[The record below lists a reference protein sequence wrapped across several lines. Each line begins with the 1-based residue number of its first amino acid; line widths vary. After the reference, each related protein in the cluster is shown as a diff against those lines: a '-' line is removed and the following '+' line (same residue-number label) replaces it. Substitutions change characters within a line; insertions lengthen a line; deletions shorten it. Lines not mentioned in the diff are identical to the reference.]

1 MIERYEV
8 KEIEDIFSLKS
19 RYNYFLKV
27 EEAVLKGY
35 VELGIVPESDYQKI
49 VSKAKVDVSLINNIE
64 KETKHDVI
72 AFTRSLSTM
81 LGEEKKW
88 VHYNLTSTDVV
99 DTALSLQLKD
109 ANIYIEKEINNL
121 LDALKEKALK
131 YKMTPII
138 GRSHGIHAEVTSFG
152 LKFALFYDEAKRDLD
167 RFNYERKFV
176 EVAKIS
182 GTVGNFSNLPYELEE
197 LVAKNLGL
205 NRPNISTQ
213 VLSRDRL
220 IGYTYS
226 LSMIASLLNKIAI
239 EIRHL
244 ARTEVNEVS
253 EFFDINQ
260 KGSSAMPHKR
270 NPIGCENISG
280 LSRIV
285 ISSLYTAFENNA
297 LWHERDISHSSTERI
312 YLPDDISL
320 IIYMLRR
327 LTGIIKKLDVHEEN
341 MIKNINSTYGVIY
354 SGRVMNYLIEKG
366 DKSREELYDKI
377 QKLAFKAMKEEIPL
391 KDLLRKDET
400 FSSLLN
406 EEELDNLFS
415 YQYVFKHVDDIYKK
429 VGIL

>member
-1 MIERYEV
+1 MISRYQI
-8 KEIEDIFSLKS
+8 KEIEKIFSLKS

-27 EEAVLKGY
+27 EEAVLKAY
-35 VELGIVPESDYQKI
+35 VKLNIVPKEDYLKI
-49 VSKAKVDVSLINNIE
+49 KEKCKVDLKRIEEIE

-72 AFTRSLSTM
+72 AFTRSLSEE

-88 VHYNLTSTDVV
+88 IHYNLTSTDVV
-99 DTALSLQLKD
+99 DTALSLQIKD
-109 ANIYIEKEINNL
+109 SNKYIIKEINAL
-121 LDALKEKALK
+121 LNTLKEKTLI
-131 YKMTPII
+131 YKNTPII

-152 LKFALFYDEAKRDLD
+152 LKFLLFYDELVRDLN
-167 RFNYERKFV
+167 RFNYEKEFV
-176 EVAKIS
+176 EVVKIS

-197 LVAKNLGL
+197 EVAKELKL

-244 ARTEVNEVS
+244 SRSEVGEVS
-253 EFFDINQ
+253 EFFDVNQ

-270 NPIGCENISG
+270 NPIGSENISG

-285 ISSLYTAFENNA
+285 ISSLFTSFENNP

-312 YLPDDISL
+312 YIPDDVSL

-327 LTGIIKKLDVHEEN
+327 MNNIIKNLNVNEEK
-341 MIKNINSTYGVIY
+341 MKENINLTYGCIY
-354 SGRVMNYLIEKG
+354 SGKVMNYLIKKENI
-366 DKSREELYDKI
+366 SREEIYDKI
-377 QKLAFKAMKEEIPL
+377 QVLAFKALKEKIFL
-391 KDLLRKDET
+391 KDLILKDKY
-400 FSSLLN
+400 FNKLLSKK
-406 EEELDNLFS
+406 ELDDLFS
-415 YQYVFKHVDDIYKK
+415 YDYVFKNIDKIYKK

>member
-1 MIERYEV
+1 MISRYQI
-8 KEIEDIFSLKS
+8 KEIEKIFSLKS

-27 EEAVLKGY
+27 EEAVLKAY
-35 VELGIVPESDYQKI
+35 VKLNIVPKEDYLKI
-49 VSKAKVDVSLINNIE
+49 KEKCKVNLKRIEEIE

-72 AFTRSLSTM
+72 AFTRSLSEE

-88 VHYNLTSTDVV
+88 IHYNLTSTDVV
-99 DTALSLQLKD
+99 DTALSLQIKD
-109 ANIYIEKEINNL
+109 STKYIIKEINAL
-121 LDALKEKALK
+121 LNTLKEKALI
-131 YKMTPII
+131 YKNTPII

-152 LKFALFYDEAKRDLD
+152 LKFLLFYDELARDLN
-167 RFNYERKFV
+167 RFNYEKEFV
-176 EVAKIS
+176 EVVKIS
-182 GTVGNFSNLPYELEE
+182 GTVGNFSNFPYELEE
-197 LVAKNLGL
+197 EVAKELKL

-244 ARTEVNEVS
+244 SRSEVGEVS

-270 NPIGCENISG
+270 NPIGSENISG

-285 ISSLYTAFENNA
+285 ISSLFTSFENNP

-312 YLPDDISL
+312 YIPDDVSL

-327 LTGIIKKLDVHEEN
+327 MNSIIKKLNVDEER
-341 MIKNINSTYGVIY
+341 MKENINLTYGCIY
-354 SGRVMNYLIEKG
+354 SGRVMNYLIKKENI
-366 DKSREELYDKI
+366 SREEIYDKI
-377 QKLAFKAMKEEIPL
+377 QVLAFKALKEKIFL
-391 KDLLRKDET
+391 KDLILKDKYLNK
-400 FSSLLN
+400 LLSKK
-406 EEELDNLFS
+406 ELEDLFS
-415 YQYVFKHVDDIYKK
+415 YDYVFKNIDKIYKK